1 MHPSRAVSRVAESID
16 EVDRFATELD
26 AWFASAPGLLGR
38 HGTQLSTLSEVLR
51 PALLRNREHLA
62 GLDTGRDAGEVYD
75 ACRRADRRT
84 VFVRRLWQWFAT
96 RFDQRRDPRTRD
108 VLQAADEVVWSCWAP
123 AWQLTG
129 AGRPGPA
136 PLPYLDPQISA
147 STTPRQDVPH
157 DLAAVRDSEL
167 AAQVRAMP
175 VPVIALPERVA
186 WRPWWLVLL
195 AHETGHHVQFE
206 LTPDAGAAAGDVVA
220 DAAARAGAGD
230 DEVLGW
236 QRWSAEM
243 FADAYAAVLTGPAI
257 TWAVGELEL
266 RAGDGVLRSPA
277 PGYPPPLV
285 RLALLAAITGEPAVV
300 GDPASTGDPGGAGR
314 GPAGSGPLAARVTG
328 LLERVPAVA
337 AALLT
342 VPVGSA
348 TLAVAAPQAVAWRQ
362 AAAVWRRQLTAT
374 AEPRPSATVDA
385 ARLCVAGAVAAWRDT
400 SAGIAADRH
409 GSGATA
415 GTRGTGART
424 STRTA
429 AGTGAGGASDGDR
442 LSRRLL
448 TVLPAC
454 GPSGL
459 RSTTAAPAAAVRR
472 AARSVSDA
480 LFSAAVEEEP

>member
-1 MHPSRAVSRVAESID
+1 MHPSRALVRVGESID
-16 EVDRFATELD
+16 EVDRFVTELD
-26 AWFASAPGLLGR
+26 AWLGSAPGLLGR

-51 PALLRNREHLA
+51 PALLRNREQLA
-62 GLDTGRDAGEVYD
+62 GIDTGGDAGEVYD

-84 VFVRRLWQWFAT
+84 VFGRRLWQWFAV
-96 RFDQRRDPRTRD
+96 RFDQRRDPRVRD
-108 VLQAADEVVWSCWAP
+108 VLRAADEVVWSCWAP

-220 DAAARAGAGD
+220 EAAARAGADD
-230 DEVLGW
+230 DEALGW
-236 QRWSAEM
+236 RRWSAEM
-243 FADAYAAVLTGPAI
+243 FADAYAAVLVGPAI

-285 RLALLAAITGEPAVV
+285 RLALLAAITGEPAA
-300 GDPASTGDPGGAGR
+300 PL
-314 GPAGSGPLAARVTG
+314 PAGAARVSG
-328 LLERVPAVA
+328 LLDRVPAVA
-337 AALLT
+337 EALLT
-342 VPVGSA
+342 VPVGGA
-348 TLAVAAPQAVAWRQ
+348 TLAVTAEKAVAWRQ
-362 AAAVWRRQLTAT
+362 TAAVWRRQLTAT
-374 AEPRPSATVDA
+374 AEPRPSATVEA
-385 ARLCVAGAVAAWRDT
+385 ARLCVAGAVAAWRT
-400 SAGIAADRH
+400 S
-409 GSGATA
+409 TA
-415 GTRGTGART
+415 GKTGTGASEAELLR
-424 STRTA
+424 
-429 AGTGAGGASDGDR
+429 
-442 LSRRLL
+442 RRLL
-448 TVLPAC
+448 AVLPAC

-459 RSTTAAPAAAVRR
+459 RSTSAPPAAVMER

-480 LFSAAVEEEP
+480 LFSPAVEEEP